1 MKHLACN
8 CRGLGNPRTVRELH
22 LMVKEKSP
30 NVIFLSETKCNRTR
44 MEGIRNKLNFDHSF
58 IVDCVGRSGGIA
70 FLWKK
75 EVEAELNS
83 YSNHHISL
91 TVFPENLE
99 RSILLIGFYGHPVA
113 AKRKESWNLIRL
125 IHSNIQCPW
134 LYLGDFNEILLQEE
148 QFGSHARPFHQ
159 MEAFRSVVNDCGMQ
173 DLGYNGDCFTWSNR
187 KEGSDFTKARLDRAF
202 VNKGWRDLKLINS
215 VYEAAWGK
223 KEECGLLV
231 KQAWLQSCHLSP
243 KLKASR
249 EGLINCRE
257 KLKAWGRKIQQAQAE
272 IDKLL
277 GSEELKWR
285 QRAKQRWLREGDRN
299 TKFFHQCASHRRLV
313 NTIKQVANEN
323 GVTVNNQKE
332 VGLAFQD
339 FYRNLFS
346 TSDPQGSDALLHS
359 FQARV
364 TREMNRTLTS
374 PYSTEE
380 IQIAILDMNPMGS
393 PGPNGFPAL
402 FYHQHWPVVGK
413 EVSEAVLELLNT
425 GKGFKDINSTF
436 ISLIPKKKVPKSVT
450 DYRPISLCN
459 VFYKIIAKVIA
470 TD

>member
-1 MKHLACN
+1 
-8 CRGLGNPRTVRELH
+8 
-22 LMVKEKSP
+22 MVKEKSP
-30 NVIFLSETKCNRTR
+30 DVIFLSETKCYRIR

-58 IVDCVGRSGGIA
+58 IVDSVGRSGGIA

-99 RSILLIGFYGHPVA
+99 RSILLTGFYGHLVA

-134 LYLGDFNEILLQEE
+134 LCLGDFNEILLQEE

-187 KEGSDFTKARLDRAF
+187 REGSDFTKARLDRAF
-202 VNKGWRDLKLINS
+202 VNKDWRDLKLINS
-215 VYEAAWGK
+215 VLILPAQCSDHNPIFVACSSSTVAKIPRPRIFRYEAAWGK

-249 EGLINCRE
+249 EGLKNCRE
-257 KLKAWGRKIQQAQAE
+257 NLKAWGRKVIQDHKKVLTGKREYLRRLQEANIGQNNEQIQQAQTE

-277 GSEELKWR
+277 ESEELKWR

-313 NTIKQVANEN
+313 NTIK
-323 GVTVNNQKE
+323 
-332 VGLAFQD
+332 
-339 FYRNLFS
+339 
-346 TSDPQGSDALLHS
+346 
-359 FQARV
+359 
-364 TREMNRTLTS
+364 
-374 PYSTEE
+374 
-380 IQIAILDMNPMGS
+380 
-393 PGPNGFPAL
+393 
-402 FYHQHWPVVGK
+402 
-413 EVSEAVLELLNT
+413 
-425 GKGFKDINSTF
+425 
-436 ISLIPKKKVPKSVT
+436 
-450 DYRPISLCN
+450 
-459 VFYKIIAKVIA
+459 
-470 TD
+470 